1 MLVMPFT
8 RFKQQGR
15 IFKSVSA
22 WRTEAFCKGW
32 LVEYARVTGGT
43 GKLKEDGKLDGTLEV
58 AVNKTA
64 IFISHTVCR
73 HLHLAHNLSPTP
85 HKRMIVMVHC
95 GTRCCRS
102 GGIARSWTRQTIQ
115 TIRMHSDQPS
125 ETTSGQP

>member
-43 GKLKEDGKLDGTLEV
+43 GKLKEDGKLDGTLEI

-73 HLHLAHNLSPTP
+73 HLLLAHNLSSTP
-85 HKRMIVMVHC
+85 HKRLIVMVL
-95 GTRCCRS
+95 
-102 GGIARSWTRQTIQ
+102 GGNISKQIVFMIGRVVNDVPVGLAPIC
-115 TIRMHSDQPS
+115 
-125 ETTSGQP
+125 